1 MWHFHNLPEDS
12 KRLHIQGSARSLPT
26 IESDVQESIL
36 RSVSVVVPVYRSAV
50 TLPTLVAQL
59 GQVLSAYG
67 SPFEVILVN
76 DGSPDDSA
84 QVIAALVAAHSWLR
98 GISMMRNYGQHNAL
112 LCGIRTARYD
122 VIVTIDDDLQHPP
135 EEIPKLLAR
144 LDAGADVV
152 YGTPQRAEHQL
163 WRNLASWITKLVL
176 QGAMGA
182 HNATRVSAFRAF
194 RTPLRAAFAE
204 FRGPF
209 VSIDVL
215 LTWATTRFDAVD
227 VRHEPRREGES
238 NYTFRKLLTHAM
250 DMVTGFSVVPL
261 KWASILGFA
270 CATLGL
276 ILFLYV
282 IVRYVIEGGSVPGF
296 PFLASV
302 VVLFSGAQLVCLGV
316 FGEYLARIH
325 FRSMNKPSYV
335 VSKDS
340 QEATLEETR

>member
-1 MWHFHNLPEDS
+1 M
-12 KRLHIQGSARSLPT
+12 RS
-26 IESDVQESIL
+26 I
-36 RSVSVVVPVYRSAV
+36 SVVVPVYRSAV
-50 TLPTLVAQL
+50 TLPALVAKL
-59 GQVLSAYG
+59 DESLSAYG
-67 SPFEVILVN
+67 APFEVILVN

-84 QVIAALVAAHSWLR
+84 QVIEGLAATHPWLR
-98 GISMMRNYGQHNAL
+98 GITMMRNYGQHNAL
-112 LCGIRTARYD
+112 LCGIRAARHD
-122 VIVTIDDDLQHPP
+122 VIVTLDDDLQHPP

-152 YGTPQRAEHQL
+152 YGTPQKAEHQL
-163 WRNLASWITKLVL
+163 WRNLASWTTKLVL

-209 VSIDVL
+209 VSVDVL
-215 LTWATTRFDAVD
+215 LTWATTRFDAIE
-227 VRHEPRREGES
+227 VRHEPRRHGES
-238 NYTFRKLLTHAM
+238 NYTFRKLVAHAL

-261 KWASILGFA
+261 KWASLLGFA
-270 CATLGL
+270 CAALGL
-276 ILFLYV
+276 LLFLYV
-282 IVRYVIEGGSVPGF
+282 VVRYMLEGGSVPGF

-302 VVLFSGAQLVCLGV
+302 VVIFSGAQLVCLGV

-335 VSKDS
+335 VSTDS
-340 QEATLEETR
+340 HEATQEETR